1 MANIKAIEDELNRLY
16 EYEIDKY
23 LDECNVLK
31 KMGFKIYRNSDGIHK
46 VVKPVKN
53 SDVRDFINGIFGTN
67 IFG

>member
-31 KMGFKIYRNSDGIHK
+31 KMGFKIYRNSDGVHK
-46 VVKPVKN
+46 VVKSVRD
-53 SDVRDFINGIFGTN
+53 SDVRNFMNSIFGTN
-67 IFG
+67 IF